1 MLALM
6 VVEEIGVG
14 VGGRGGGSSGGNNSG
29 GGDEKKISKRCLPNL
44 EAIFFFVFQKKMSK
58 RHYYVFCLPK
68 NSIFLKCLSSCR
80 HKRPKRLFGKKT
92 NTTLMII

>member
-14 VGGRGGGSSGGNNSG
+14 VGGRGGGSSDGNDSG

-44 EAIFFFVFQKKMSK
+44 EAIFFLSFRKRCQKDIIMSFVFRKIVFFSNVFPPLDIRGQKD
-58 RHYYVFCLPK
+58 
-68 NSIFLKCLSSCR
+68 FLA
-80 HKRPKRLFGKKT
+80 KKQT
-92 NTTLMII
+92 PP